1 MDEKLLFKCIV
12 HTAPVDSFTIQ
23 IDDDE
28 KWNSKYPP
36 IVDILVVLE
45 EDIDHIPNDYYVVL
59 NQSGSKGCITLS
71 SKNKA
76 FIFLLT
82 ETNFTL
88 NPSSKKSLD
97 AL

>member
-71 SKNKA
+71 SKKRA
-76 FIFLLT
+76 FICIKRYKL
-82 ETNFTL
+82 
-88 NPSSKKSLD
+88 K
-97 AL
+97 

>member
-59 NQSGSKGCITLS
+59 NQSDSKGCIMLS
-71 SKNKA
+71 SKKKA
-76 FIFLLT
+76 FICIKRY
-82 ETNFTL
+82 E
-88 NPSSKKSLD
+88 
-97 AL
+97 